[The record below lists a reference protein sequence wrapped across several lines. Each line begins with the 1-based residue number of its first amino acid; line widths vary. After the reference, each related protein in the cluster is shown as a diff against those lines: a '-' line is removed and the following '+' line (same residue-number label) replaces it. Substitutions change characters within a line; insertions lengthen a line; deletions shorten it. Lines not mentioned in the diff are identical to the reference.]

1 MKFVFSDQQRL
12 VFFGDSVPA
21 GLAEPGG
28 GFVDQAL
35 GRIWARYA
43 GLGLEV
49 FRPDPSERTLAEL
62 VETLPGCAAS
72 LEPDWVIL
80 MLGPAALSEIGL
92 EAFDRQ
98 YRALV
103 RELKARTSAGL
114 ILCEPFVLQ
123 PDPADPLRRRI
134 DGYREVAWLVA
145 QRSLAL
151 FVPCQK
157 AFDRVLVGTQA
168 GDWGL
173 PNRLQL
179 NRFGS
184 ALLTEEFLGATGFE
198 VFDDDH

>member
-21 GLAEPGG
+21 GHAEPGE
-28 GFVDQAL
+28 GFVAQAL
-35 GRIWARYA
+35 ARIRARYA
-43 GLGLEV
+43 GLELEV
-49 FRPDPSERTLAEL
+49 FRPDPGERTLAEL
-62 VETLPGCAAS
+62 VETLPGRAAS

-92 EAFDRQ
+92 EGFDRQ

-103 RELKARTSAGL
+103 RELKARTRAGL

-123 PDPADPLRRRI
+123 PDPADSLRRRI
-134 DGYREVAWLVA
+134 DGYREAAWLVA
-145 QRSLAL
+145 QGSLAV